1 MQSDV
6 SFERRLR
13 YQDMAIARLM
23 CETRLLRDEN
33 AKLAEQLETARRPTP
48 AEGDR
53 LEARLPTG
61 PGGPAT
67 ARAALTRWLTGQ
79 VPSEVLADA
88 RLLASELVANS
99 GGLEPPDEVAGL
111 RFAVELRDGALR
123 VDLRAPSPPA
133 TPRRDLRR
141 GGFGLQLVEALA
153 SRWGVDDDATHL
165 WFEVDAAG
173 VAA

>member
-13 YQDMAIARLM
+13 YQEMAIARLM

-33 AKLAEQLETARRPTP
+33 AELVAQLESARQPGP
-48 AEGDR
+48 AARVER
-53 LEARLPTG
+53 LEATLPAG

-79 VPSEVLADA
+79 VPGDVLADA

-99 GGLEPPDEVAGL
+99 GGGEPTDDERTL
-111 RFAVELRDGALR
+111 WFAVQLRDGSLR
-123 VDLRAPSPPA
+123 VDARDPSRAASGAHSEPA
-133 TPRRDLRR
+133 
-141 GGFGLQLVEALA
+141 GSYSLQLVEALA
-153 SRWGVDDDATHL
+153 SRWGADGDGTQL
-165 WFEVDAAG
+165 WFEVDAA
-173 VAA
+173 